1 MDLKKI
7 KRDITAVILCGG
19 QGQRLRP
26 ITKDLPKPLIII
38 KNNPILYYII
48 EHLKKYGV
56 STYVIATGY
65 KSDKIK
71 EYMSREFNDLDYKIV
86 DSGDTDILTRV
97 KKCLEGIDGDIILN
111 YGDTISDI
119 DIDKF
124 ISFHSTH
131 EKNITISSYPIS
143 IPFGVMTVDIDDN
156 VRKFEE
162 KPVLNEVMNIGYY
175 YIPSSFGEY
184 INTHDNLL
192 SLIDSLIKDNLL
204 KCYQHQGIHIT
215 INTIAELNN
224 AEENIEK
231 IF

>member
-26 ITKDLPKPLIII
+26 ITKDLPKPLIMI
-38 KNNPILYYII
+38 KNKPILYYII

-56 STYVIATGY
+56 SRYVIATGY
-65 KSDKIK
+65 KSEKIQ
-71 EYMSREFNDLDYKIV
+71 EYMMTEFSDLNYKIV
-86 DSGDTDILTRV
+86 DSGDADILTRV
-97 KKCLEGIDGDIILN
+97 KKCMEYINGDIILN

-124 ISFHSTH
+124 INFHGMH

-143 IPFGVMTVDIDDN
+143 IPFGVMTIDKDDN
-156 VRKFEE
+156 VKKFEE
-162 KPVLNEVMNIGYY
+162 KPVLSEVMNIGYY
-175 YIPSSFGEY
+175 YIPSSFCDY
-184 INTHDNLL
+184 LMSHDHLL
-192 SLIDSLIKDNLL
+192 SLIDSLIRDNLL

-224 AEENIEK
+224 AEDNIEK